1 MPSYS
6 SQPPGDAGAARCWLG
21 QNEITK
27 FSACKIPQNFELG
40 FWDALSPCTSQPP
53 LVGGTL
59 GPWKSE
65 IGHVGSQRLISTVHA
80 KCAMGTDG
88 FSCMYVQEMVKWLLF
103 SADQIVHPSMKYFR
117 TWWEFS
123 FDPRS
128 LVVGPFKCFP
138 TGGEFAYGFCSLP
151 MGPWLRDPCREASM
165 VLEIRR
171 LL

>member
-88 FSCMYVQEMVKWLLF
+88 FSCMYVCTRNGQMVAIQRWPNRASVYEIFSHVMRIFLRSAFTCRGALQMFSHLRRICVWFLF
-103 SADQIVHPSMKYFR
+103 TSNGPLI
-117 TWWEFS
+117 E
-123 FDPRS
+123 RS
-128 LVVGPFKCFP
+128 L
-138 TGGEFAYGFCSLP
+138 
-151 MGPWLRDPCREASM
+151 
-165 VLEIRR
+165 
-171 LL
+171 

>member
-53 LVGGTL
+53 PVGGTL

-80 KCAMGTDG
+80 KCGNGNRWLFLYVCTRTGQMVAIQRWPNLASVYEI
-88 FSCMYVQEMVKWLLF
+88 FSHVMRIFLRSAFTCRGAPQMFSHLRRICVWFLF
-103 SADQIVHPSMKYFR
+103 SSYGPLI
-117 TWWEFS
+117 E
-123 FDPRS
+123 RS
-128 LVVGPFKCFP
+128 L
-138 TGGEFAYGFCSLP
+138 
-151 MGPWLRDPCREASM
+151 
-165 VLEIRR
+165 
-171 LL
+171 